1 MDELDEIND
10 AALAEA
16 IAKKKQELEALQVN
30 IHVFHLTGAVYVD
43 EYEYTPIASW

>member
-30 IHVFHLTGAVYVD
+30 IHVFHLILVPST
-43 EYEYTPIASW
+43 